1 MKGRKTMTNA
11 TANLLY
17 SEEHEWVLQL
27 DENRVR
33 IGISDYAQKQLGDIV
48 FVENPAVDDEITTN
62 ESMGTI
68 ESVKAVSELYAPV
81 SGSVV
86 RVNEELNDTP
96 ETINENP
103 YKAGW
108 LIEVEMSNPE
118 ELESLLNQGEY
129 EAFISEGEE

>member
-1 MKGRKTMTNA
+1 MTSA

-17 SEEHEWVLQL
+17 SKEHEWVLQL
-27 DENRVR
+27 DGNRVR

-48 FVENPAVDDEITTN
+48 FVENPAVEDVVTTD

-86 RVNEELNDTP
+86 RINEELNLTP
-96 ETINENP
+96 ETINEHP
-103 YKAGW
+103 YDKGW
-108 LIEVEMSNPE
+108 LVEVEMSNPK
-118 ELESLLNQGEY
+118 ELESLLNEDEY
-129 EAFISEGEE
+129 QAFINEGEE